1 MDKKIKPTTA
11 NVGPSL
17 QTICGEKIEHSLQQ
31 VVSQHRPS
39 GKLWSVLRHLGG
51 GKNGGTE
58 LLVGQSNQ
66 LSICSRPMSDP
77 VVKNDA
83 TKAIREANP
92 ALKLNRI
99 MNCGNGHSINGIG
112 DVPVPI
118 LQKGIL

>member
-1 MDKKIKPTTA
+1 
-11 NVGPSL
+11 
-17 QTICGEKIEHSLQQ
+17 
-31 VVSQHRPS
+31 
-39 GKLWSVLRHLGG
+39 
-51 GKNGGTE
+51 
-58 LLVGQSNQ
+58 
-66 LSICSRPMSDP
+66 MSDP

-118 LQKGIL
+118 LQKGIFALVLDMIGLCQVKKIDFDIVLIMVPGRIP

>member
-1 MDKKIKPTTA
+1 
-11 NVGPSL
+11 
-17 QTICGEKIEHSLQQ
+17 
-31 VVSQHRPS
+31 
-39 GKLWSVLRHLGG
+39 
-51 GKNGGTE
+51 
-58 LLVGQSNQ
+58 
-66 LSICSRPMSDP
+66 MSDP

-118 LQKGIL
+118 LQKGIFCNKDTQRLDKLDVSSR

>member
-1 MDKKIKPTTA
+1 
-11 NVGPSL
+11 
-17 QTICGEKIEHSLQQ
+17 
-31 VVSQHRPS
+31 
-39 GKLWSVLRHLGG
+39 
-51 GKNGGTE
+51 
-58 LLVGQSNQ
+58 
-66 LSICSRPMSDP
+66 MSDP

-118 LQKGIL
+118 LQKGIFANLIGLCQVNFDRITV